1 MPWNVYHS
9 TVEGLCPGM
18 LIIHPLRAYAL
29 GCFNHPTVEA
39 HALEC
44 LSFNARK
51 MVPHAYCICCCHRCI
66 VGVVVGESLSLLWL
80 LLLAEFEDD
89 VNVVD
94 V

>member
-1 MPWNVYHS
+1 MPWDAL
-9 TVEGLCPGM
+9 TIQL
-18 LIIHPLRAYAL
+18 LR
-29 GCFNHPTVEA
+29 A

-51 MVPHAYCICCCHRCI
+51 MVPHAYCICCCRRCI

-89 VNVVD
+89 VNVVGLL
-94 V
+94 